1 MSGLG
6 PVAAAGIG
14 AEAFWQGLLAGRGQA
29 APRRFETAG
38 VAWGEFPVHA
48 VDDGDLPEIEPVPAG
63 SLKLADVAADREL
76 RLSVIA
82 LALAIADARLPPG
95 CLPRAGLV
103 LTYEAP
109 GIDRLLTG
117 IFADFLKLRRGE
129 ALADRSGDERAPEAA
144 RPEEAAFF
152 EAIYLRHRQ
161 AVYESQS
168 FMHLHLA
175 ARLFGLHGPALF
187 VNNAC
192 ASGLYALEAAAAMI
206 RSGSCD
212 TALVAAAEA
221 ALLPT
226 KHRWFQEAQVL
237 SAKGSLRPFDRDR
250 DGLVLG
256 EGACGLVLESE
267 QAARARGASPYARYL
282 GGSFVQEAWKVAV
295 PNLTQP
301 WYEETLRRACAAA
314 RVEPEDIDLLN
325 PHGAG
330 TALGDLQEARG
341 LTAVYGEWPERPR
354 ITALKGAVGHT
365 LGASAALETAASLL
379 ALKHQTIPPSI
390 GFQSPDP
397 KLKIKLVERPQ
408 PTPLR
413 AVLKMAC
420 GFAGFLGGAV
430 FQKTGDSH

>member
-6 PVAAAGIG
+6 PVASTGIG
-14 AEAFWQGLLAGRGQA
+14 VEAFWQGLLSGRGKA

-38 VAWGEFPVHA
+38 VVWGEFPVHA
-48 VDDGDLPEIEPVPAG
+48 VDDGELPEIEPIPTG
-63 SLKLADVAADREL
+63 SLKLADLPPDREL
-76 RLSVIA
+76 RLSASA
-82 LALAIADARLPPG
+82 LALALADAQLPLR
-95 CLPRAGLV
+95 CLSKAGLV

-109 GIDRLLTG
+109 GIDRLLAG

-129 ALADRSGDERAPEAA
+129 ALPDRPAGGQAPEAA

-152 EAIYLRHRQ
+152 EAIYRRHRQ

-212 TALVAAAEA
+212 TALVAAGEA

-226 KHRWFQEAQVL
+226 KHRWFEEAQVL
-237 SAKGSLRPFDRDR
+237 SAKGSLRPFDLDR

-256 EGACGLVLESE
+256 EGACGLVLESAK
-267 QAARARGASPYARYL
+267 AARARGASPYAAYM
-282 GGSFVQEAWKVAV
+282 GGAFVQEAWKVAV

-301 WYEETLRRACAAA
+301 WYEETLRGACKAA
-314 RVEPEDIDLLN
+314 RLEPEDIDLLN

-341 LTAVYGEWPERPR
+341 LTAVYGDWPERPR
-354 ITALKGAVGHT
+354 ITALKGSLGHT
-365 LGASAALETAASLL
+365 LGASAALEAAAALL

-397 KLKIKLVERPQ
+397 KLKIKLVAQPQ
-408 PTPLR
+408 PAPLR
-413 AVLKMAC
+413 TAMKIAC
-420 GFAGFLGGAV
+420 GFAGFLGSVV

>member
-1 MSGLG
+1 
-6 PVAAAGIG
+6 
-14 AEAFWQGLLAGRGQA
+14 
-29 APRRFETAG
+29 
-38 VAWGEFPVHA
+38 
-48 VDDGDLPEIEPVPAG
+48 
-63 SLKLADVAADREL
+63 
-76 RLSVIA
+76 
-82 LALAIADARLPPG
+82 
-95 CLPRAGLV
+95 LPRAGLV

-109 GIDRLLTG
+109 GIDRLLAG
-117 IFADFLKLRRGE
+117 IFEDFLKLRRGE
-129 ALADRSGDERAPEAA
+129 ALPDLSRGAPAQRAAGGPQALEAGS
-144 RPEEAAFF
+144 PEEAAFF
-152 EAIYLRHRQ
+152 EAVYLRHRQ

-175 ARLFGLHGPALF
+175 ARIFGLHGPALF

-212 TALVAAAEA
+212 TVLVAAAEA
-221 ALLPT
+221 ARLPT
-226 KHRWFQEAQVL
+226 KHRWFQETQVL

-267 QAARARGASPYARYL
+267 QAARDRGAQPYAKYL
-282 GGSFVQEAWKVAV
+282 GGAFVQEAWKVAV

-314 RVEPEDIDLLN
+314 RVDPKDIDLLN

-341 LTAVYGEWPERPR
+341 LTAVFGEWPERPR
-354 ITALKGAVGHT
+354 ITALKGALGHT

-379 ALKHQTIPPSI
+379 ALKHQAIPPSI
-390 GFQSPDP
+390 GFENPDP
-397 KLKIKLVERPQ
+397 KLKIRLAALPQ
-408 PTPLR
+408 PAPLR
-413 AVLKMAC
+413 TVMKMAC
-420 GFAGFLGGAV
+420 GFAGFFAGAV
-430 FQKTGDSH
+430 FQK